1 MAGAHRQGS
10 GLLPAR
16 LSLSALLAVLAA
28 LSACSS
34 NDAVPDYS
42 SPGSSG
48 SSGTSGVVN
57 PPRSSRGNPPFYE
70 VFGKR
75 YYVMQS
81 SNGYRERGVASW
93 YGQDFHGKPTSSG
106 EIYNMHGMTAAHKTL
121 PLPTWV
127 EVTNQVNGK
136 SVILKVN
143 DRGPFVGDRIIDLSY
158 KAALEL
164 DMIRSGTA
172 RVSVRALGAPAA
184 VPASPAPVVA
194 GVTEQ
199 VSRPG
204 FAIISEAQ
212 AGTLQPGDLPGEG
225 LFAQVGAFGDRN
237 NALRFVAELKGAGFT
252 NTFITAAEAGGTLLY
267 RVRIG
272 PLSDADQFDR
282 VRSGLRS
289 MGVAEARLVV
299 DNN

>member
-127 EVTNQVNGK
+127 EVTNQVNGR

-143 DRGPFVGDRIIDLSY
+143 DRGPFVGNRIIDLSY

-164 DMIRSGTA
+164 DMIRSGTT

-194 GVTEQ
+194 SVTEQ

-204 FAIISEAQ
+204 FAIISEAE
-212 AGTLQPGDLPGEG
+212 ADTLQPGDLPGEG

-237 NALRFVAELKGAGFT
+237 NALRFVAELKSAGFA
-252 NTFITAAEAGGTLLY
+252 NTFITAAQAGGTLLY

-299 DNN
+299 DNT

>member
-1 MAGAHRQGS
+1 
-10 GLLPAR
+10 
-16 LSLSALLAVLAA
+16 
-28 LSACSS
+28 
-34 NDAVPDYS
+34 
-42 SPGSSG
+42 
-48 SSGTSGVVN
+48 VVN

-184 VPASPAPVVA
+184 VPASPAPVFA

-237 NALRFVAELKGAGFT
+237 NALRFVAELKSAGFA
-252 NTFITAAEAGGTLLY
+252 NTFITAAQAGGTLLY

>member
-127 EVTNQVNGK
+127 EVTNQVNGR

-194 GVTEQ
+194 SVTEQ

-204 FAIISEAQ
+204 FAIISEAE
-212 AGTLQPGDLPGEG
+212 ADTLQPGDLPGEG

-299 DNN
+299 DNH